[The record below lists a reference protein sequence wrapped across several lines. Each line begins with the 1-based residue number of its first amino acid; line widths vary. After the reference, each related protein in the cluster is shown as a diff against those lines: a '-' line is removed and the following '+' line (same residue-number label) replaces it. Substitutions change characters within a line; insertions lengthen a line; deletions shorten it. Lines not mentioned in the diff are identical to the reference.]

1 MFENI
6 NAPKWPI
13 NFHEGGVSFA
23 DSTEEAKEGVCLK
36 AEDTVYLSPDAEEA
50 LTDFDVLK
58 TNFIIGGLIDRTI
71 VKNASLNQSKNIG
84 VVARRLPLAEFSP
97 IKVTKTELSIN

>member
-13 NFHEGGVSFA
+13 NFHETGVQLSQEDENA
-23 DSTEEAKEGVCLK
+23 AKEVLKAEGVCLQS
-36 AEDTVYLSPDAEEA
+36 EHTVYLSPDAEEA
-50 LTDFDVLK
+50 LTEFDTEV

-71 VKNASLNQSKNIG
+71 VKNASLN
-84 VVARRLPLAEFSP
+84 
-97 IKVTKTELSIN
+97 